1 MDFSIR
7 TDQPELLDLPDIP
20 AEAIYRNMQE
30 LSFINRWLGGHDI
43 TIQGFHQIAG
53 NGRQLTICEIG
64 SGGGDNL
71 RAIEKKSRNQIKKL
85 IGIDI
90 NRDCISF
97 AEMQDWQSEVQWIR
111 DDFRNTHFKDPP
123 DILFCSLFCHHFK
136 DEELV
141 SMLQWMYA
149 NCTRGFFIND
159 LHRHPLAYYAIRML
173 TAAFSRSYLVK
184 NDAPLSVRRG
194 FRKKE
199 LESLLQRAGISS
211 YHVRWKWAFRWLV
224 TVSKENDRRT
234 PI

>member
-123 DILFCSLFCHHFK
+123 DILFCSLFCHHFT

-141 SMLQWMYA
+141 FQLNWMERNA
-149 NCTRGFFIND
+149 AGGWFIND
-159 LHRHPLAYYAIRML
+159 LHRHLIAYYVIRWL
-173 TAAFSRSYLVK
+173 TRWFSRSYLVK
-184 NDAPLSVRRG
+184 NDAPLSVLRG
-194 FRKKE
+194 FSRRE
-199 LESLLQRAGISS
+199 WQTLLRQANIEDSKIQ
-211 YHVRWKWAFRWLV
+211 WKWAFRWLI
-224 TVSKENDRRT
+224 SKSFLVE
-234 PI
+234 